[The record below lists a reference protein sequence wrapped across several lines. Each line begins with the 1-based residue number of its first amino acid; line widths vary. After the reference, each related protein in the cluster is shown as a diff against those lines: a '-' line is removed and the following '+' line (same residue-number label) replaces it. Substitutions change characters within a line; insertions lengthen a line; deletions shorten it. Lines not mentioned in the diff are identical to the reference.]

1 MRERVCK
8 NCGGREYK
16 VVGQNMVKCAFCG
29 TLYVDE
35 HASKEE
41 EVLLVGARELARAF
55 RFDEAVEEFDKIL
68 SLFPLSFEAHFG
80 KCLAKN
86 KIILYASKKGTSERP
101 RFFSCIV
108 SILED
113 EDFKQAMKLAP
124 QETAALYE
132 KIAKRIERI
141 KKTYDD
147 ECCKQSYD
155 LIMCTTNLDKDS
167 PEDKIAQTYENLKKS
182 GKNVY
187 FLQDLTQK
195 EREEDTFRALETS
208 KCFLFFAQSK
218 SGYSEFKHLLD
229 RWQNFVTQRKKPK
242 TSFILAI
249 DEWTIRKENLPREFA
264 FCKNV
269 IDTNS
274 ISFLQDIEVL
284 VQNEIENFV
293 GQTAKIDT
301 IKIKKVQPKKKEYVD
316 VESVDPIEL
325 GHYDVENVNLS
336 EQTKI
341 KWIFLSLKN
350 GDFDGAQELATAEL
364 EKDPYSSELLFAS
377 LMAQKQIK
385 TPEEFFSS
393 ISNFSDKEKIDNVL
407 HYASKDFATDF
418 VDKWEKLIESLDDEE
433 YFCAF
438 LIYLAS
444 FQTPNRESFV
454 ATAEQKAIE
463 TLNEDLIEKVQQCF
477 DKEDVNRFV
486 EFYYALAQK
495 SDDDKYY
502 QKIVELDEG
511 HIQSNMALFLRH
523 FKTVEDKLSY
533 RNKEEF
539 ENVLAFFDEH
549 QRVRLIS
556 SIVSMVM
563 SVAFFDLAKTEE
575 QLDFYLSYIN
585 SPQSLCEISKNI
597 ALQFQEMRFFKQ
609 AEKYLS
615 IAISKDKGDGT
626 LYWSLILVKAHC
638 RNENELIL
646 TDVKV
651 TQMPEWETL
660 LEVSDDQHDEMYAE
674 IVSKGN
680 LYKGKKMPIQPSLKD
695 KVQLKEK
702 LEAFLLRNE
711 KILLEIE
718 KQEGTQ
724 SGVNY
729 FRSQLVPF
737 EKYITDI
744 NTQTFEEYCTLV
756 KKIEERF
763 VALDLTLDSSVSV
776 SQLLKRVGQAQIDA
790 SSLKEEKRKI
800 PLSSEKTTKDQRK
813 NKFWKRFLC
822 IFLEFY
828 PLLFSTFLLTITIIM
843 PKEVYLYF
851 SQDFLICTLIYSVV
865 VAMGNLAWWIIRK
878 QKSSK
883 QWKAVFWILF
893 AIGAINLVLFGTSF
907 YFTPKPIEL
916 SSNANELQVLLSNAK
931 YADFVMT
938 EDVNFEGKVFKS
950 SDFYGNFDGN
960 GHSISNIRF
969 SKDGL
974 FKNNSGSVKNL
985 TLNLAEL
992 DVRDV
997 GTFGAV
1003 ASTNSGEISS
1013 CVVSGT
1019 INIHTNIDLVL
1030 GGIVGRNNSG
1040 SITNCDVKNL
1050 VVTIWAQ
1057 TQQVKVGGLVGVAKR
1072 FENAEISQNAVNVN
1086 IEVLGTVT
1094 NLFAGGLVGQGEQ
1107 SSHDNYA
1114 VGKIVSTGA
1123 TGGGF
1128 VGGLYG
1134 RYSNSTL
1141 TEEIL
1146 HSYANVEIETNF
1158 EAGTLVG
1165 HLGGMMNSCF
1175 STQVGDLTKKENILA
1190 YCDPRNCEGESI
1202 YDSKFQFDPQI
1213 WDLSSD
1219 LPRFLRE
1226 G

>member
-1 MRERVCK
+1 
-8 NCGGREYK
+8 
-16 VVGQNMVKCAFCG
+16 
-29 TLYVDE
+29 
-35 HASKEE
+35 
-41 EVLLVGARELARAF
+41 
-55 RFDEAVEEFDKIL
+55 
-68 SLFPLSFEAHFG
+68 
-80 KCLAKN
+80 
-86 KIILYASKKGTSERP
+86 
-101 RFFSCIV
+101 
-108 SILED
+108 
-113 EDFKQAMKLAP
+113 MKLAP
-124 QETAALYE
+124 HEISASYE

-147 ECCKQSYD
+147 ECCKKNYD
-155 LIMCTTNLDKDS
+155 VIMCAANFDKDS
-167 PEDKIAQTYENLKKS
+167 SEEKAAKTYENLKKN
-182 GKNVY
+182 GKSMY
-187 FLQDLTQK
+187 FLQDLPQK
-195 EREEDTFRALETS
+195 EREEDSFRALETS

-229 RWQNFVTQRKKPK
+229 RWQNFVALRKKSK

-249 DEWTIRKENLPREFA
+249 DEWTIRKENLPHEFA
-264 FCKNV
+264 FCKNI

-274 ISFLQDIEVL
+274 ISFLQDVDVL

-301 IKIKKVQPKKKEYVD
+301 VKIKKVRPKKKEYVD
-316 VESVDPIEL
+316 VESIAPIQL

-350 GDFDGAQELATAEL
+350 GDFATAQELATTEL

-377 LMAQKQIK
+377 LMAERQIK
-385 TPEEFFSS
+385 TQEEFFSS
-393 ISNFSDKEKIDNVL
+393 ISNFADKEKIDNIL
-407 HYASKDFATDF
+407 RYASKDFAIDF
-418 VDKWEKLIESLDDEE
+418 VDKWEKLIESVGEEE
-433 YFCAF
+433 YYCAF

-444 FQTPNRESFV
+444 FQTPNRKNFI
-454 ATAEQKAIE
+454 AAAEEKAIE

-477 DKEDVNRFV
+477 DKEDVNHFV
-486 EFYYALAQK
+486 EFYFAIAQK
-495 SDDDKYY
+495 SDDDSYY

-539 ENVLAFFDEH
+539 ENVLAFFDEQ

-556 SIVSMVM
+556 SIVKIVM
-563 SVAFFDLAKTEE
+563 DVAFFDLAKTEE

-585 SPQSLCEISKNI
+585 STQSLCELLKNI
-597 ALQFQEMRFFKQ
+597 ALQFQQMRFFKQ

-615 IAISKDKGDGT
+615 IAISKNKEDGT

-638 RNENELIL
+638 RNDNELIL

-680 LYKGKKMPIQPSLKD
+680 LYKGKKNPVQSSLKD

-702 LEAFLLRNE
+702 LEAFLLRNN

-718 KQEGTQ
+718 KQEGAVAQ

-729 FRSQLVPF
+729 FRSQFLPF
-737 EKYITDI
+737 EKYITEI
-744 NTQTFEEYCTLV
+744 NTQTFEEYCVLV

-763 VALDLTLDSSVSV
+763 AALDLNLDASVSV
-776 SQLLKRVGQAQIDA
+776 TQLLQRAGTAKIEAPI
-790 SSLKEEKRKI
+790 LKEEKHQN
-800 PLSSEKTTKDQRK
+800 PSVSGETKKHQK
-813 NKFWKRFLC
+813 NKFLKRFLC

-828 PLLFSTFLLTITIIM
+828 PLLFSTLLLTITIVL

-851 SQDFLICTLIYSVV
+851 SQEFLIFTLIYSVA
-865 VAMGNLAWWIIRK
+865 VAMGNLGWWAIK
-878 QKSSK
+878 KHKASK
-883 QWKAVFWILF
+883 QWRTVFWTLF
-893 AIGAINLVLFGTSF
+893 GIGALNLILFGTSF
-907 YFTPKPIEL
+907 YFSPKAIEL
-916 SSNANELQVLLSNAK
+916 SSNAGEIQVLLRNAK
-931 YADFVMT
+931 YANFVMT

-950 SDFYGNFDGN
+950 SDFYGTFDGK

-969 SKDGL
+969 SDGGL
-974 FKNNSGSVKNL
+974 FKNNSGCVKNL
-985 TLNLAEL
+985 TLTLAEHDL
-992 DVRDV
+992 KNISA
-997 GTFGAV
+997 FGVV

-1019 INIHTNIDLVL
+1019 INLHTNINLVL

-1050 VVTIWAQ
+1050 VISIWAQ
-1057 TQQVKVGGLVGVAKR
+1057 TQEVKIGGLVGMAKH
-1072 FENAEISQNAVNVN
+1072 FEKADISQNAVNIN
-1086 IEVLGTVT
+1086 MEVFGNVT
-1094 NLFAGGLVGQGEQ
+1094 NIYAGGLVGQGEQ

-1114 VGKIVSTGA
+1114 VGKISTIGA
-1123 TGGGF
+1123 TGNGF

-1134 RYSNSTL
+1134 KYNNSTL

-1146 HSYANVEIETNF
+1146 HSYANVEIDTNF
-1158 EAGTLVG
+1158 DSGTLVG
-1165 HLGGMMNSCF
+1165 YLGGMVNSCF
-1175 STQVGDLTKKENILA
+1175 SVQAGDIAKKENILP
-1190 YCDPRNCEGESI
+1190 YCDPRNCESESV

-1213 WDLSSD
+1213 WDLTSD
-1219 LPRFLRE
+1219 LPKFLRE
-1226 G
+1226 D